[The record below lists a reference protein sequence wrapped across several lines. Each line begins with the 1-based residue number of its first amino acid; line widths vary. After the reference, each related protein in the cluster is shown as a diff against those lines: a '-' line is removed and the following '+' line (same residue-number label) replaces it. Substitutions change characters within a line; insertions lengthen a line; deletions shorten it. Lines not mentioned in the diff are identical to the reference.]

1 MRDND
6 LDDLILEDEES
17 KSSNGLKNILTIV
30 ALIFIILIVAIL
42 LTKVILKEPKSDE
55 LAFEQTYNKTI
66 DPELKLE
73 KENNTTTEA
82 VKAEPLSTLID
93 EESNKTEIKQDEQ
106 TAVTPKA
113 EEKIESE
120 TTAQPTTPVA
130 QEEKTPAITPAIQT
144 PAKVETKVTQAP
156 KQTAVKEIYYVQVG
170 AYKAQPNKTFLDII
184 KKSGYSY
191 ETKKV
196 NDRTKLLIGPY
207 NSREE
212 ASTALI
218 RIKDRI
224 NKNAFLVQY

>member
-30 ALIFIILIVAIL
+30 ALIIIILIVAIL

-73 KENNTTTEA
+73 KENNQTAQTI
-82 VKAEPLSTLID
+82 KAENLTVLID
-93 EESNKTEIKQDEQ
+93 EESNATEPKQETQ
-106 TAVTPKA
+106 INEPTKIE
-113 EEKIESE
+113 EEKEASTQPSTSSLKE
-120 TTAQPTTPVA
+120 KEMTTATVPST
-130 QEEKTPAITPAIQT
+130 IQT
-144 PAKVETKVTQAP
+144 GTKIETKTTQTP
-156 KQTAVKEIYYVQVG
+156 KQTTTKEIYYVQVG
-170 AYKAQPNKTFLDII
+170 AYQNQPNKAFLDVIQ
-184 KKSGYSY
+184 KSGYKY
-191 ETKKV
+191 EIKKL
-196 NDRTKLLIGPY
+196 NNKTKLLIGPY
-207 NSREE
+207 NSKEE
-212 ASTALI
+212 ASSALI